1 MNLAKPTFALGLSG
15 PAGIPRV
22 PDPLGQDEARL
33 HVDADALSYLEPESH
48 FFHDIRTVVAATFE
62 YQYPYLGLIITQT
75 KGCTQPSTALPH
87 RLTSATAFP
96 GHGPP
101 APYHHG
107 ITLGVHGSTA
117 SMDLFTTD
125 LHSTS
130 NHYLNATGSTSTAS
144 QHCKASAAA
153 FILPYQLAS
162 FKSVPFH
169 VVENDRF

>member
-33 HVDADALSYLEPESH
+33 HVDADALSYLEPERH

-62 YQYPYLGLIITQT
+62 YQKPYLRLILTQT

-96 GHGPP
+96 GHGPRT
-101 APYHHG
+101 PYHHG
-107 ITLGVHGSTA
+107 ITPGVHGSTA

-125 LHSTS
+125 LH
-130 NHYLNATGSTSTAS
+130 
-144 QHCKASAAA
+144 
-153 FILPYQLAS
+153 
-162 FKSVPFH
+162 
-169 VVENDRF
+169 